1 MNNKY
6 LISWHDSAKNT
17 GGTKAKD
24 DVEFFLRN
32 QGYKII
38 DTPRNKYLKML
49 YVIFV
54 LPFVCLKI
62 RRGVIYVQFPTG
74 IPFQMKMIIFFIKHF
89 SGAEL
94 AYIIHDIETLRIWN
108 DGNDHPESEQTEMS
122 FLKEADG
129 IVSLNHKMTD
139 WLIEKGIKAPITDMK
154 IWDYNNPKPLTDS
167 REYKKSIVFAGNLG
181 KSTFLKKWDLET
193 PIDVYGPN
201 AADKYPSNISYK
213 GILSAEELPG
223 ALVQSFGL
231 VWDGNSMD
239 TCTGN
244 YGSYLRINDPH
255 KVSLYLSSGLPIIIW
270 SEAALADIV
279 RDEKLGITVDSL
291 KDIDKALSEVKVDD
305 YQKMCSNVQNIAKLM
320 RKGYFLTNAT
330 DELNKLMNR
339 QEY

>member
-1 MNNKY
+1 M
-6 LISWHDSAKNT
+6 
-17 GGTKAKD
+17 
-24 DVEFFLRN
+24 
-32 QGYKII
+32 
-38 DTPRNKYLKML
+38 
-49 YVIFV
+49 
-54 LPFVCLKI
+54 
-62 RRGVIYVQFPTG
+62 
-74 IPFQMKMIIFFIKHF
+74 
-89 SGAEL
+89 
-94 AYIIHDIETLRIWN
+94 
-108 DGNDHPESEQTEMS
+108 
-122 FLKEADG
+122 
-129 IVSLNHKMTD
+129 
-139 WLIEKGIKAPITDMK
+139 
-154 IWDYNNPKPLTDS
+154 
-167 REYKKSIVFAGNLG
+167 
-181 KSTFLKKWDLET
+181 KKWDLET

-244 YGSYLRINDPH
+244 YGSYLKINDPH

>member
-38 DTPRNKYLKML
+38 DTPCNKYLKML

-54 LPFVCLKI
+54 LPFMCLKI

-108 DGNDHPESEQTEMS
+108 DGNDHPESEQTELS

-139 WLIEKGIKAPITDMK
+139 W
-154 IWDYNNPKPLTDS
+154 
-167 REYKKSIVFAGNLG
+167 
-181 KSTFLKKWDLET
+181 
-193 PIDVYGPN
+193 
-201 AADKYPSNISYK
+201 
-213 GILSAEELPG
+213 
-223 ALVQSFGL
+223 
-231 VWDGNSMD
+231 
-239 TCTGN
+239 
-244 YGSYLRINDPH
+244 
-255 KVSLYLSSGLPIIIW
+255 
-270 SEAALADIV
+270 
-279 RDEKLGITVDSL
+279 
-291 KDIDKALSEVKVDD
+291 
-305 YQKMCSNVQNIAKLM
+305 
-320 RKGYFLTNAT
+320 
-330 DELNKLMNR
+330 
-339 QEY
+339 

>member
-6 LISWHDSAKNT
+6 LISWHDSSKNT

-38 DTPRNKYLKML
+38 DTPHNKYLKML

-201 AADKYPSNISYK
+201 AADKYPSNVSYK
-213 GILSAEELPG
+213 GVLAAEELPG

-291 KDIDKALSEVKVDD
+291 KDVDRALSEVKVDD